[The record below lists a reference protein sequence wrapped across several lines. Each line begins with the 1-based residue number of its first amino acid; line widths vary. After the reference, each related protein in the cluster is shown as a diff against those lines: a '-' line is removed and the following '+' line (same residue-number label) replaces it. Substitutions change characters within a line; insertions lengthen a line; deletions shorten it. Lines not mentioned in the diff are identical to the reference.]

1 MEVSNSTGFLL
12 QTMLL
17 MANHQ
22 WNNSLYNAI
31 HNVSSSD
38 GAGNV
43 TLSTIALSLTTN
55 LQPKS
60 LT

>member
-31 HNVSSSD
+31 HNVSSNS
-38 GAGNV
+38 ANV
-43 TLSTIALSLTTN
+43 TLSTITVITCGEST
-55 LQPKS
+55 KS